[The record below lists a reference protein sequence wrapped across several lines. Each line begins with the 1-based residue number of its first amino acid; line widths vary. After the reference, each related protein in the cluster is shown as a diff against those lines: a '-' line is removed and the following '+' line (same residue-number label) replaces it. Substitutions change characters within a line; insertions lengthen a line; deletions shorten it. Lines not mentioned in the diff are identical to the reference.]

1 MSSPPG
7 PLPPF
12 CWLPTP
18 GPAIP
23 RPTPCSPKCG
33 FCPTPASARSFPR
46 AEPRSVGCVLRNAAH
61 KESAGETPLSFSRR
75 KPGSRDH
82 GALVGNQK
90 DIEPLWP
97 PWHGA
102 CCFFKSAW
110 ASCRQKARCA
120 EVRAVAAAPLR
131 LLGPR
136 FPAPRFPGERR
147 DPGTTEHWLAAK
159 RTSSH
164 HGLRGTER
172 AGFSRAPGHRAGRR
186 PAALRSVLWQR
197 RHRGSWAPAFAGE
210 TKGGS
215 TEEDYFRFP
224 GERRDPGTAEL
235 WMATR
240 RTSSRYGFRGTE
252 GAGFSRAPGHRA
264 GRRPAALRS
273 VLWQRHHRGSW
284 APAFAGATKGVNPS
298 ILPAEYSL
306 R

>member
-90 DIEPLWP
+90 DIEPPWP

-136 FPAPRFPGERR
+136 FRGGNER
-147 DPGTTEHWLAAK
+147 GQ
-159 RTSSH
+159 
-164 HGLRGTER
+164 HGGGLFS
-172 AGFSRAPGHRAGRR
+172 FSRRTPGSRDRRALDGNQKDIEPLWPPWHGGCCFSKEPEHRV
-186 PAALRSVLWQR
+186 S
-197 RHRGSWAPAFAGE
+197 
-210 TKGGS
+210 
-215 TEEDYFRFP
+215 
-224 GERRDPGTAEL
+224 
-235 WMATR
+235 
-240 RTSSRYGFRGTE
+240 
-252 GAGFSRAPGHRA
+252 
-264 GRRPAALRS
+264 
-273 VLWQRHHRGSW
+273 
-284 APAFAGATKGVNPS
+284 
-298 ILPAEYSL
+298 
-306 R
+306 